1 MYGLKFLPGKF
12 SRRWFAVFPAMALAV
27 AAVIGALARVS
38 LRISPGGAELFIWTV
53 MAALASAAVCGAF
66 YAGLRIMGAVCAA
79 GIPAGLVYM
88 AHVFGSDAEYRGIVG
103 LVSGAQ
109 LAFIFFL
116 CGALAQMLHY
126 LASRRR
132 KS

>member
-1 MYGLKFLPGKF
+1 MSASKILPGKF
-12 SRRWFAVFPAMALAV
+12 SRRWFAIFAVMTPAV
-27 AAVIGALARVS
+27 AAVIGVLARVY
-38 LRISPGGAELFIWTV
+38 LGISPGGAELLIWTV

-79 GIPAGLVYM
+79 GIPAGLIYM
-88 AHVFGSDAEYRGIVG
+88 AYVFSSDLEYRGIAG

-116 CGALAQMLHY
+116 CGALAQMLKY
-126 LASRRR
+126 LASRRKR
-132 KS
+132 